1 MSRRQRVPPVTI
13 GIIGGSG
20 VYQIEGIQDLRAV
33 QVRTPFGDPSDA
45 VLIGTLRGTRVA
57 FLARHGRE
65 HRIPPS
71 EVNARAN
78 VYALKSLGVEQL
90 LSISACGSLQET
102 IRPRDIVIPDQLFDR
117 TKGRPASFFGTGL
130 VVHVGFAKPYC
141 PELSRT
147 VAEGAR
153 SLGFPC
159 HFGGTYVCIE
169 GPQFSTKA
177 ESQVYRSLGFAIIG
191 MTNLPEAKLA
201 REAEMC
207 YTTIGLVTDYDVW
220 KEGEE
225 VNVDSVV
232 ANLKANAAA
241 VQRLLKEIVPQVD
254 RVRHCEC
261 ARALQDAILTPP
273 QGRDPAM
280 VRKLHLFVGKYVK
293 RIKPT
298 HPTRPSR
305 RG

>member
-1 MSRRQRVPPVTI
+1 MEGLQDIRTVRVK
-13 GIIGGSG
+13 
-20 VYQIEGIQDLRAV
+20 
-33 QVRTPFGDPSDA
+33 TPFGDPSDA
-45 VLIGTLRGTRVA
+45 VLIGTLRGARVA

-71 EVNARAN
+71 DVNARAN

-90 LSISACGSLQET
+90 LAVSACGSLQAL

-117 TKGRPASFFGTGL
+117 TKDRPSSFFGTGL

-141 PELSRT
+141 PELSR
-147 VAEGAR
+147 VVYEGAR
-153 SLGFPC
+153 SLGFPS
-159 HFGGTYVCIE
+159 HLGGTYVCIE

-191 MTNLPEAKLA
+191 MTNLPESKLA

-207 YTTIGLVTDYDVW
+207 YATIGLVTDYDVW

-225 VNVDSVV
+225 VNVESVV
-232 ANLKANAAA
+232 ANLKANAEA
-241 VQRLLKEIVPQVD
+241 VQKLLKEVIPQVD

-261 ARALQDAILTPP
+261 ARALQYAIMTPP
-273 QGRDPAM
+273 AGRDPR
-280 VRKLHLFVGKYVK
+280 VVSKLHLLIGKYVK
-293 RIKPT
+293 RAASA
-298 HPTRPSR
+298 RPSR
-305 RG
+305 